1 MLIIRKQ
8 LADLKAYLY
17 NDIDKKIVTE
27 RKTHM
32 IRIDKFLSQMQVA
45 TRSES
50 KKLIKMK
57 RITKN
62 GALVTDGGE
71 KCDPQKDCICLDGHP
86 IAYQEYHYL
95 MLHKPAGC
103 VTATEDRRD
112 KTVMDYL
119 PDNLRRGVSPVG
131 RLDKD
136 TEGLLL
142 ITDDGALNHS
152 LLAPGRHVPK
162 TYYARIHGIV
172 TEDDITAFKNG
183 LDIGEKKLTA
193 PAALKILHIAENE
206 QTSEILVTITE
217 GKFHQV
223 KRMFQ
228 SVGKKVSYLKRLSM
242 GSLHL
247 DEKLTPG
254 AWRELTLEEI
264 TKLKE
269 ETI

>member
-1 MLIIRKQ
+1 
-8 LADLKAYLY
+8 
-17 NDIDKKIVTE
+17 
-27 RKTHM
+27 
-32 IRIDKFLSQMQVA
+32 MQVA

-62 GALVTDGGE
+62 GVTVTDGGE
-71 KCDPQKDCICLDGHP
+71 KCDPQKDCICLDGTP

-119 PDNLRRGVSPVG
+119 PDNLRRGLSPVG

-162 TYYARIHGIV
+162 TYYARIQGIV
-172 TEDDITAFKNG
+172 TETDVTAFLEG

-193 PAALKILHIAENE
+193 PARLEILHVEEEE
-206 QTSEILVTITE
+206 QVSEILVTITE

-228 SVGKKVSYLKRLSM
+228 AVDKCVLYLKRLSM

-247 DEKLTPG
+247 DQELAPG
-254 AWRELTLEEI
+254 AWRELTPEEI
-264 TKLKE
+264 SNLKE
-269 ETI
+269 ETK

>member
-1 MLIIRKQ
+1 MKISCMICFVIEASKSAQIPDNLIRKQ
-8 LADLKAYLY
+8 
-17 NDIDKKIVTE
+17 IT
-27 RKTHM
+27 M

-50 KKLIKMK
+50 KKLIKSK

-62 GALVTDGGE
+62 GNIVTDGGE
-71 KCDPQKDCICLDGHP
+71 KCDPDTDCICLDGNV
-86 IAYQEYHYL
+86 ISYQKYHYL

-103 VTATEDRRD
+103 VTATRD
-112 KTVMDYL
+112 CHDQTVMDFI
-119 PDNLRRGVSPVG
+119 PETMRRGLSPVG

-142 ITDDGALNHS
+142 ITDDGPLNHQ
-152 LLAPGRHVPK
+152 LLAPGKHVPK
-162 TYYARIHGIV
+162 TYYARINGVV
-172 TEDDITAFKNG
+172 TLQDVEAFQQG

-193 PAALKILHIAENE
+193 PAQLEILHTDESCN
-206 QTSEILVTITE
+206 TSEIYVTITE

-228 SVGKKVSYLKRLSM
+228 AVGKEVVYLKRLSM

-247 DEKLTPG
+247 DETLKPG
-254 AWRELTLEEI
+254 SWRELTEKEI
-264 TKLKE
+264 KDLKD
-269 ETI
+269 ETT

>member
-1 MLIIRKQ
+1 
-8 LADLKAYLY
+8 
-17 NDIDKKIVTE
+17 
-27 RKTHM
+27 M

-71 KCDPQKDCICLDGHP
+71 KCDPKKDCICLDGHP

-119 PDNLRRGVSPVG
+119 PDNLRRGLSPVG

-162 TYYARIHGIV
+162 PTMPEPWNCDRV
-172 TEDDITAFKNG
+172 
-183 LDIGEKKLTA
+183 
-193 PAALKILHIAENE
+193 
-206 QTSEILVTITE
+206 
-217 GKFHQV
+217 
-223 KRMFQ
+223 
-228 SVGKKVSYLKRLSM
+228 
-242 GSLHL
+242 
-247 DEKLTPG
+247 
-254 AWRELTLEEI
+254 
-264 TKLKE
+264 
-269 ETI
+269 

>member
-1 MLIIRKQ
+1 
-8 LADLKAYLY
+8 
-17 NDIDKKIVTE
+17 
-27 RKTHM
+27 M

-71 KCDPQKDCICLDGHP
+71 KCDPKKDCICLDGHP

-103 VTATEDRRD
+103 VTATEDRQD

-119 PDNLRRGVSPVG
+119 PDNLRRGLSPVG

-172 TEDDITAFKNG
+172 TESDITAFKNG
-183 LDIGEKKLTA
+183 LDIGEKKMTA

-223 KRMFQ
+223 KRMVKA
-228 SVGKKVSYLKRLSM
+228 VGSEVLYLKRLSM
-242 GSLHL
+242 GSLKL
-247 DEKLTPG
+247 DEELKLGEYRRLTK
-254 AWRELTLEEI
+254 AELQE
-264 TKLKE
+264 LKE
-269 ETI
+269 HRR

>member
-1 MLIIRKQ
+1 
-8 LADLKAYLY
+8 
-17 NDIDKKIVTE
+17 
-27 RKTHM
+27 
-32 IRIDKFLSQMQVA
+32 
-45 TRSES
+45 
-50 KKLIKMK
+50 
-57 RITKN
+57 
-62 GALVTDGGE
+62 
-71 KCDPQKDCICLDGHP
+71 
-86 IAYQEYHYL
+86 
-95 MLHKPAGC
+95 
-103 VTATEDRRD
+103 
-112 KTVMDYL
+112 MDYL
-119 PDNLRRGVSPVG
+119 PDNLRRGLSPVG

-172 TEDDITAFKNG
+172 TESDITAFKNG
-183 LDIGEKKLTA
+183 LDIGEKKMTA

-217 GKFHQV
+217 GKFHQI

>member
-62 GALVTDGGE
+62 GALVTDVGE

-119 PDNLRRGVSPVG
+119 PDNLRRGLSPVG

-172 TEDDITAFKNG
+172 TEADITAFKNG

-193 PAALKILHIAENE
+193 PAALKILHISENE

-223 KRMFQ
+223 KRMFLA
-228 SVGKKVSYLKRLSM
+228 VGKEVVYLKRERM
-242 GSLHL
+242 GAFVL
-247 DEKLTPG
+247 DETLAPGEYRKLTDSE
-254 AWRELTLEEI
+254 RKSIL
-264 TKLKE
+264 
-269 ETI
+269 

>member
-1 MLIIRKQ
+1 
-8 LADLKAYLY
+8 
-17 NDIDKKIVTE
+17 
-27 RKTHM
+27 
-32 IRIDKFLSQMQVA
+32 MQVA

-62 GALVTDGGE
+62 GVTVTDGGE
-71 KCDPQKDCICLDGHP
+71 KCDPQKDCICLDGTP

-95 MLHKPAGC
+95 MLHKPAAC

-119 PDNLRRGVSPVG
+119 PDNLRRGLSPVG

-162 TYYARIHGIV
+162 TYYARIQGIV
-172 TEDDITAFKNG
+172 TETDVTAFQEG

-193 PAALKILHIAENE
+193 PARLEILHVAEEE

-228 SVGKKVSYLKRLSM
+228 AVGKCVLYLKRLSM

-247 DEKLTPG
+247 DQELAPG
-254 AWRELTLEEI
+254 AWRELTPEEI
-264 TKLKE
+264 SNLKE
-269 ETI
+269 ETK

>member
-1 MLIIRKQ
+1 
-8 LADLKAYLY
+8 
-17 NDIDKKIVTE
+17 
-27 RKTHM
+27 M

-71 KCDPQKDCICLDGHP
+71 KCDPKKDCICLDGHP

-119 PDNLRRGVSPVG
+119 PDNLRRGLSPVG

-172 TEDDITAFKNG
+172 TEADITAFKNG
-183 LDIGEKKLTA
+183 LDIGEKKMTA
-193 PAALKILHIAENE
+193 PAALKILHIVENE
-206 QTSEILVTITE
+206 QTSEILVTIT
-217 GKFHQV
+217 
-223 KRMFQ
+223 
-228 SVGKKVSYLKRLSM
+228 
-242 GSLHL
+242 
-247 DEKLTPG
+247 
-254 AWRELTLEEI
+254 
-264 TKLKE
+264 
-269 ETI
+269 

>member
-152 LLAPGRHVPK
+152 LLAP
-162 TYYARIHGIV
+162 
-172 TEDDITAFKNG
+172 
-183 LDIGEKKLTA
+183 
-193 PAALKILHIAENE
+193 AALKILHIAENE

>member
-1 MLIIRKQ
+1 
-8 LADLKAYLY
+8 
-17 NDIDKKIVTE
+17 
-27 RKTHM
+27 M

-71 KCDPQKDCICLDGHP
+71 KCDPKKDCICLDGHP

-119 PDNLRRGVSPVG
+119 PDNLRRGLSPVG

-172 TEDDITAFKNG
+172 TESDITAFNNG
-183 LDIGEKKLTA
+183 LDIGEKKMTA

-217 GKFHQV
+217 GKFHQI
-223 KRMFQ
+223 KRMME
-228 SVGKKVSYLKRLSM
+228 SVGSRIEYLERIGFGPLK
-242 GSLHL
+242 L
-247 DEKLTPG
+247 DPALRRGE
-254 AWRELTLEEI
+254 WRELDGTEIDSLEAASGE
-264 TKLKE
+264 
-269 ETI
+269 

>member
-1 MLIIRKQ
+1 MANKKK
-8 LADLKAYLY
+8 KASNSSMRL
-17 NDIDKKIVTE
+17 
-27 RKTHM
+27 
-32 IRIDKFLSQMQVA
+32 DKFLVEMGKG
-45 TRSES
+45 TRSQIKEMA
-50 KKLIKMK
+50 KKG
-57 RITKN
+57 RIQVN
-62 GALVTDGGE
+62 GAVLKATDE
-71 KCDPQKDCICLDGHP
+71 KIDPEKDVVVLDGQRVSY
-86 IAYQEYHYL
+86 AQTEYF
-95 MLHKPAGC
+95 MLNKPAGT
-103 VTATEDRRD
+103 VSATEDG
-112 KTVMDYL
+112 KYPTVVSL
-119 PDNLRRGVSPVG
+119 IGSALRKDLFPVG

-172 TEDDITAFKNG
+172 TEADITAFKNG
-183 LDIGEKKLTA
+183 LDIGEKKMTA

-217 GKFHQV
+217 GKFHQI